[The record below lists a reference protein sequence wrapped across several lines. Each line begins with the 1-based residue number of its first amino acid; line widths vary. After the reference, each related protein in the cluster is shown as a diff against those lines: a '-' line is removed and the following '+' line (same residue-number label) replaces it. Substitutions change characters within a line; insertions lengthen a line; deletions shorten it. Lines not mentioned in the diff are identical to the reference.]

1 MSTYRFEA
9 LMQPRSV
16 AVVGASERA
25 GSVGQAVVANL
36 REGGFAGALGLVNP
50 RHRMIAGTTCYPD
63 LASLPTPPDLAIVCA
78 PPDAA
83 PGIVETAARLRI
95 PACLVLTAGL
105 GRGPG
110 SAAWAIR
117 DLGRSSG
124 MRIVGPNCIGLMSPY
139 GHLNASFA
147 SRQLKQGDLAL
158 ISQSGA
164 VAAGLIDW
172 AATHQLGFSGV
183 ITLGDQIDVDFGDC
197 LDHFAMDPRTRAIL
211 LYVEA
216 IADPRKF
223 MSAARAAARVKPVV
237 VIKAGRHAPAA
248 AAAAT
253 HTGALA
259 GSDAV
264 YDAAF
269 RRAGLVRAYDVAEL
283 FAAAETLGR
292 QRPFEGNRI
301 ALLTNGGGI
310 GVLAVDRLI
319 DLGSELATL
328 TQETKDR
335 LDAILP
341 PSWSRANPV
350 DIIGDADADRF
361 ARALDILL
369 DDESSDAVL
378 VLDVATR
385 LTSQREAAETI
396 ARVVEQRRAQ
406 RMFAKPVFTAW
417 IGADREA
424 GPDRFVAA
432 GIPNFPT
439 EADAVR
445 GMTHLIAYR
454 RAQSELTRMPD
465 AMPQDFSPDTETA
478 RRVIGNALGGG
489 RSWLDPI
496 ETAQVLRA
504 YDIPTATPRL
514 ASTPQEAA
522 RLGAEVLAE
531 GHTVVLKVHSPDIV
545 HKSDVDGVALDL
557 TTAEAVGAAA
567 ETMLARIRGVRPD
580 ALISGFLIQPM
591 IRRRNGRELIAGVAD
606 DPTFGPVV
614 VFGRGGTAVEAI
626 ADKALALPPLDLDR
640 ARDLIARTRVSRVL
654 AAYRN
659 VPAANLDAVATTLVK
674 LAQLATDCP
683 EICELDLN
691 PVLADPDG
699 VIVVDARIR
708 LMPAGERREGD
719 HPRMVIRPYPRHWER
734 EAALKDGR
742 KLWIRPL
749 RPEDEA
755 LYPDFL
761 ASVTDDDL
769 RRRFFALPGK
779 PSHDFIARLTQLDY
793 ARAIAFAAISQ
804 EDGRLLGVSRL
815 HADAN
820 HERGEYAVLVRS
832 DLKGQ
837 GLGWTL
843 MGLVIAWAR
852 QEGLSTIQGQ
862 VMRGNSTMLQMCQ
875 ELGFHIRPDPN
886 DPELVDVELSV
897 GRAAAA
903 V

>member
-1 MSTYRFEA
+1 MSTYRFDA

-16 AVVGASERA
+16 AVVGASARA
-25 GSVGQAVVANL
+25 GSVGQAVFANL
-36 REGGFAGALGLVNP
+36 REGGFAGSLWLVNP
-50 RHRMIAGTTCYPD
+50 RHRMICGEACYAD
-63 LASLPTPPDLAIVCA
+63 LAALPETPDLAIVCT
-78 PPDAA
+78 PPDAVRDVVEA
-83 PGIVETAARLRI
+83 AAKRGIG
-95 PACLVLTAGL
+95 ACLILTAGL

-117 DLGRSSG
+117 DIGRAAG
-124 MRIVGPNCIGLMSPY
+124 MRIVGPNCLGLMSPY
-139 GHLNASFA
+139 ARLNASFA
-147 SRQLKQGDLAL
+147 SGQLQQGDLAL

-172 AATHQLGFSGV
+172 AAAHRLGFAGV
-183 ITLGDQIDVDFGDC
+183 LTLGDQIDVDFGDC
-197 LDHFAMDPRTRAIL
+197 LDHFALDPRTRAIL

-216 IADPRKF
+216 IANPRKF

-253 HTGALA
+253 HTGALT

-269 RRAGLVRAYDVAEL
+269 RRAGLVRAYDVADL

-292 QRPFEGNRI
+292 QSPFDGDRVAI
-301 ALLTNGGGI
+301 LTNGGGI

-319 DLGSELATL
+319 DLGIGLASL
-328 TQETKDR
+328 TAATTAR
-335 LDAILP
+335 LDAVLP

-361 ARALDILL
+361 ARALDALL
-369 DDESSDAVL
+369 EDENSDAIL

-385 LTSQREAAETI
+385 LTSQREAAEAI
-396 ARVVEQRRAQ
+396 ARVVEQRRG
-406 RMFAKPVFTAW
+406 RRELRKPVFTAW
-417 IGADREA
+417 IGAERDE

-432 GIPNFPT
+432 GIPSFPT

-445 GMTHLIAYR
+445 GMAHLIAYR
-454 RAQSELTRMPD
+454 RAQTELMRMPD
-465 AMPQDFSPDTETA
+465 SMPQNFAPDTPA
-478 RRVIGNALGGG
+478 AKAAIGEAL
-489 RSWLDPI
+489 RKEASWLDPI
-496 ETAQVLRA
+496 ETARVLEA
-504 YDIPTATPRL
+504 YAIPVAAPRL
-514 ASTPQEAA
+514 ASDPQEAA
-522 RLGAEVLAE
+522 RFGAEVLAA
-531 GHTVVLKVHSPDIV
+531 GNTVVLKLHSADIV

-557 TTAEAVGAAA
+557 TTAEAVRAAA
-567 ETMLARIRGVRPD
+567 ENMLARIRKIRPE
-580 ALISGFLIQPM
+580 ARISGFLVQPM
-591 IRRRNGRELIAGVAD
+591 IRRHNARELIAGIAD
-606 DPTFGPVV
+606 DPTFGPVI

-659 VPAANLDAVATTLVK
+659 VPAANLDAVAMTLVK
-674 LAQLATDCP
+674 LAQLAADCP
-683 EICELDLN
+683 EIRELDLN
-691 PVLADPDG
+691 PLLADPDG

-708 LMPAGERREGD
+708 VMQVGAGREND
-719 HPRMVIRPYPRHWER
+719 HPRMVIRPYPRHLER
-734 EAALKDGR
+734 RTLLKDGR
-742 KLWIRPL
+742 KILIRPL
-749 RPEDEA
+749 RPEDEK

-761 ASVTDDDL
+761 AGITEDDL
-769 RRRFFALPGK
+769 RLRFFALPGK

-793 ARAIAFAAISQ
+793 ARAIAFAALS

-820 HERGEYAVLVRS
+820 HERAEYAVLVRS

-843 MGLVIAWAR
+843 MEMVIAWAR
-852 QEGLSTIQGQ
+852 QEGLSVIHGQ
-862 VMRGNSTMLQMCQ
+862 VMRGNSTMLTMCR
-875 ELGFHIRPDPN
+875 ELGFATRPEPN
-886 DPELVDVELSV
+886 DMELVNAELILRPAPGV
-897 GRAAAA
+897 
-903 V
+903 

>member
-1 MSTYRFEA
+1 MSTYRFDA
-9 LMQPRSV
+9 LMQPGSV

-25 GSVGQAVVANL
+25 GSVGQAVLANL
-36 REGGFAGALGLVNP
+36 HEGGFAGALRLVNP
-50 RHRMIAGTTCYPD
+50 RHRTIGGEACYPD
-63 LASLPTPPDLAIVCA
+63 LAALLEPPDLVIVCT
-78 PPDAA
+78 PPEAVRGVVEAA
-83 PGIVETAARLRI
+83 AKRGVRS
-95 PACLVLTAGL
+95 CLILTAGL

-110 SAAWAIR
+110 SAAWVIR
-117 DLGRSSG
+117 DIARAVG
-124 MRIVGPNCIGLMSPY
+124 MRIVGPNCLGLMSPY
-139 GHLNASFA
+139 ARLNASFA
-147 SRQLKQGDLAL
+147 SGQLQQGDLAL

-172 AATHQLGFSGV
+172 AAAHRLGFSGV

-197 LDHFAMDPRTRAIL
+197 LDHFALDPRTRAIL

-269 RRAGLVRAYDVAEL
+269 RRAGLVRAYDVADL

-292 QRPFEGNRI
+292 QPPFDGDRVAI
-301 ALLTNGGGI
+301 LTNGGGI

-319 DLGSELATL
+319 DLGIRLATL
-328 TQETKDR
+328 TEVTKTR
-335 LDAILP
+335 LDAVLP
-341 PSWSRANPV
+341 SSWSHANPV

-361 ARALDILL
+361 AKALDTLL
-369 DDESSDAVL
+369 EDENSDAVL

-385 LTSQREAAETI
+385 LTSQREAAEAI
-396 ARVVEQRRAQ
+396 ARVVEQRRARRQ
-406 RMFAKPVFTAW
+406 LHKPVFTAW
-417 IGADREA
+417 IGAERDE

-432 GIPNFPT
+432 GIPSFPT
-439 EADAVR
+439 EADAVK
-445 GMTHLIAYR
+445 GMTRLISYR
-454 RAQSELTRMPD
+454 RAQTELMRMPD
-465 AMPQDFSPDTETA
+465 SMPHDFAPDTEAARTA
-478 RRVIGNALGGG
+478 IGEALRED

-496 ETAQVLRA
+496 ETARVLKA
-504 YDIPTATPRL
+504 YAIPVAAPRL

-522 RLGAEVLAE
+522 SFGAEVLA
-531 GHTVVLKVHSPDIV
+531 GGNTVVLKVHSGDIV
-545 HKSDVDGVALDL
+545 HKSDVGGVALDL
-557 TTAEAVGAAA
+557 TTADAVRVAA
-567 ETMLARIRGVRPD
+567 ENMLVRIQKVRPE
-580 ALISGFLIQPM
+580 ARISGFLVQPM
-591 IRRRNGRELIAGVAD
+591 IRRRNGRELIAGIAD

-654 AAYRN
+654 AAYRD
-659 VPAANLDAVATTLVK
+659 VPAASLDAVATTLVK
-674 LAQLATDCP
+674 LAQLATDFP
-683 EICELDLN
+683 EIRELDLN
-691 PVLADPDG
+691 PLLADPDG

-708 LMPAGERREGD
+708 VMPAGDWREND
-719 HPRMVIRPYPRHWER
+719 HPRMVIRPYPRHLER
-734 EAALKDGR
+734 RTMLKDGR
-742 KLWIRPL
+742 NILIRPL
-749 RPEDEA
+749 RPEDEK

-761 ASVTDDDL
+761 ASIAEEDL
-769 RRRFFALPGK
+769 RLRFFASPGK

-793 ARAIAFAAISQ
+793 ARAIAFAAISE
-804 EDGRLLGVSRL
+804 EDGSLLGVSRL

-820 HERGEYAVLVRS
+820 HERAEYAVLVRS
-832 DLKGQ
+832 DMKGQ

-843 MGLVIAWAR
+843 MELVIAWAR
-852 QEGLSTIQGQ
+852 QEGLSVIHGQ
-862 VMRGNSTMLQMCQ
+862 VMRGNSTMLKMCS
-875 ELGFHIRPDPN
+875 ELGFGTRSDPS
-886 DPELVDVELSV
+886 DPELVNTELILRPAPGV
-897 GRAAAA
+897 
-903 V
+903 

>member
-1 MSTYRFEA
+1 MSTYRFDA

-25 GSVGQAVVANL
+25 GSVGQAVLANL
-36 REGGFAGALGLVNP
+36 REGGFAGSLWSVNP
-50 RHRMIAGTTCYPD
+50 RHRTISGEACHPD
-63 LASLPTPPDLAIVCA
+63 LAALPEPPDLAIVCT
-78 PPDAA
+78 PPDSVRSVVEAA
-83 PGIVETAARLRI
+83 AKQGIG
-95 PACLVLTAGL
+95 ACLILTAGL

-117 DLGRSSG
+117 DIGRAAG
-124 MRIVGPNCIGLMSPY
+124 MRIVGPNCLGLMSP
-139 GHLNASFA
+139 HARLNASFA
-147 SRQLKQGDLAL
+147 SGQLQQGDLAL

-172 AATHQLGFSGV
+172 AAAHRLGFSGV
-183 ITLGDQIDVDFGDC
+183 LTLGDQIDVDFGDC
-197 LDHFAMDPRTRAIL
+197 LDHFALDPRTRAIL

-269 RRAGLVRAYDVAEL
+269 RRAGLVRAYDVADL

-292 QRPFEGNRI
+292 QAPFDGDRVAI
-301 ALLTNGGGI
+301 LTNGGGI
-310 GVLAVDRLI
+310 GVLAVDRLL
-319 DLGSELATL
+319 DLGIGLATL
-328 TQETKDR
+328 AEATKAR
-335 LDAILP
+335 LDAVLP
-341 PSWSRANPV
+341 PSWSQANPV

-361 ARALDILL
+361 AKALAALL
-369 DDESSDAVL
+369 EDENSDAVL

-385 LTSQREAAETI
+385 LTSQREAAEAI
-396 ARVVEQRRAQ
+396 ARVVERRRA
-406 RMFAKPVFTAW
+406 RRELRKPVFTAW
-417 IGADREA
+417 IGAEKDE

-432 GIPNFPT
+432 GIPSFPT

-445 GMTHLIAYR
+445 GMAHLIAYR
-454 RAQSELTRMPD
+454 RAQTELMRMPD
-465 AMPQDFSPDTETA
+465 SMPEDFVPDAPTA
-478 RRVIGNALGGG
+478 KAVIGEALRKGQ
-489 RSWLDPI
+489 SWLDPI
-496 ETAQVLRA
+496 ETARVLEA
-504 YDIPTATPRL
+504 YAIPVAAPRL
-514 ASTPQEAA
+514 ASDPQEAA
-522 RLGAEVLAE
+522 RFGAEVLAA
-531 GHTVVLKVHSPDIV
+531 GNTVALKLHSADIV

-557 TTAEAVGAAA
+557 TTAEAVRVAA
-567 ETMLARIRGVRPD
+567 ENMLARIRKIRPE
-580 ALISGFLIQPM
+580 ARISGFLVQPM
-591 IRRRNGRELIAGVAD
+591 IRRRDARELIAGIAD

-674 LAQLATDCP
+674 LAQLAADCP
-683 EICELDLN
+683 EIRELDLN

-708 LMPAGERREGD
+708 VMPAGGCREND
-719 HPRMVIRPYPRHWER
+719 HPRMVIRPYPRHLER
-734 EAALKDGR
+734 RTELKDGR
-742 KLWIRPL
+742 GVLIRPL
-749 RPEDEA
+749 RPEDEK

-761 ASVTDDDL
+761 AGITEDDL
-769 RRRFFALPGK
+769 RLRFFALPGK

-793 ARAIAFAAISQ
+793 ARAIAFAAISE

-820 HERGEYAVLVRS
+820 HERAEYAVLVRS

-843 MGLVIAWAR
+843 MKMVIAWAR
-852 QEGLSTIQGQ
+852 QEELSVIHGQ
-862 VMRGNSTMLQMCQ
+862 VMRGNSTMLTMCR
-875 ELGFHIRPDPN
+875 ELGFGTRPDP
-886 DPELVDVELSV
+886 DDIELVNAELILKPAPDV
-897 GRAAAA
+897 
-903 V
+903 

>member
-1 MSTYRFEA
+1 MSTYRFDA

-25 GSVGQAVVANL
+25 GSVGQAVLANL
-36 REGGFAGALGLVNP
+36 REGGFAGSLRLVNP
-50 RHRMIAGTTCYPD
+50 RHRVICGYACYPD
-63 LASLPTPPDLAIVCA
+63 LAALPEPPDLAIVCT
-78 PPDAA
+78 PPGAVR
-83 PGIVETAARLRI
+83 GVVETAAKQGVR
-95 PACLVLTAGL
+95 ACLILTAGL
-105 GRGPG
+105 GRGSG

-117 DLGRSSG
+117 ELGRAVG
-124 MRIVGPNCIGLMSPY
+124 MRIVGPNCLGLMSPY
-139 GHLNASFA
+139 ARLNASFA
-147 SRQLKQGDLAL
+147 SGQLQQGDLAL

-172 AATHQLGFSGV
+172 AAAHRLGFSGV
-183 ITLGDQIDVDFGDC
+183 LTLGDQIDVDFGDC
-197 LDHFAMDPRTRAIL
+197 LDHFALDPGTRAIL

-223 MSAARAAARVKPVV
+223 MSAARAAARVTPVV

-269 RRAGLVRAYDVAEL
+269 RRAGLVRAYDVADL

-292 QRPFEGNRI
+292 QSPFDGDRVAI
-301 ALLTNGGGI
+301 LTNGGGI

-319 DLGSELATL
+319 DLGIGLATL
-328 TQETKDR
+328 TKATKAR
-335 LDAILP
+335 LDAVLP
-341 PSWSRANPV
+341 PSWSQANPV

-361 ARALDILL
+361 AKALDTLL
-369 DDESSDAVL
+369 EDENSDALL

-385 LTSQREAAETI
+385 LTSQREAAEAI
-396 ARVVEQRRAQ
+396 AHVVEQRRA
-406 RMFAKPVFTAW
+406 RRELRKPVFTAW
-417 IGADREA
+417 IGAEKDE

-445 GMTHLIAYR
+445 GMAHLIAYR
-454 RAQSELTRMPD
+454 RAQTELMRVPD
-465 AMPQDFSPDTETA
+465 SMPQDFVPDTPA
-478 RRVIGNALGGG
+478 AKAAIGEALRKGGN
-489 RSWLDPI
+489 WLDPI
-496 ETAQVLRA
+496 ETARVLEA
-504 YDIPTATPRL
+504 YAIPVAAPRL
-514 ASTPQEAA
+514 ASDPQEAA
-522 RLGAEVLAE
+522 RLGAAVLAA
-531 GHTVVLKVHSPDIV
+531 GNTVVLKLHSADII

-557 TTAEAVGAAA
+557 TTAEAVRVAA
-567 ETMLARIRGVRPD
+567 ENMLARIRKIRPE
-580 ALISGFLIQPM
+580 ARISGFLVQPM
-591 IRRRNGRELIAGVAD
+591 IRRRNARELIAGIAD
-606 DPTFGPVV
+606 DPTFGPVI

-674 LAQLATDCP
+674 LAQLAADCP
-683 EICELDLN
+683 EIRELDLN
-691 PVLADPDG
+691 PLLADPDG

-708 LMPAGERREGD
+708 VMPVGACREND
-719 HPRMVIRPYPRHWER
+719 HPRMVIRPYPRHLER
-734 EAALKDGR
+734 RTVLKDGR
-742 KLWIRPL
+742 KILIRPL
-749 RPEDEA
+749 RPEDEK

-761 ASVTDDDL
+761 AGITEDDL
-769 RRRFFALPGK
+769 RLRFFALPRK

-793 ARAIAFAAISQ
+793 ARAIAFAAISE

-820 HERGEYAVLVRS
+820 HERAEYAVLVRS

-843 MGLVIAWAR
+843 MEMVIAWAR
-852 QEGLSTIQGQ
+852 QEGLSVIHGQ
-862 VMRGNSTMLQMCQ
+862 VMRGNSTMLRMCR
-875 ELGFHIRPDPN
+875 ELGFGTRPEPN
-886 DPELVDVELSV
+886 DTELVNAELILRPAPGV
-897 GRAAAA
+897 
-903 V
+903 

>member
-9 LMQPRSV
+9 LMQPSSV

-25 GSVGQAVVANL
+25 GSVGHAVVANL
-36 REGGFAGALGLVNP
+36 REGGFAGTLSLVNP
-50 RHRMIAGTTCYPD
+50 RHSAIGGTNCYPD
-63 LASLPTPPDLAIVCA
+63 LVALPKPPDLAIVCA
-78 PPDAA
+78 PPAA
-83 PGIVETAARLRI
+83 VSGIVETAAALRV
-95 PACLVLTAGL
+95 PACLILTAGL
-105 GRGPG
+105 GRGPD

-117 DLGRSSG
+117 DLGHSSG
-124 MRIVGPNCIGLMSPY
+124 MRIVGPNCLGLMSPY

-172 AATHQLGFSGV
+172 AAAHQLGFSGV
-183 ITLGDQIDVDFGDC
+183 VTLGDQIDVDFGDC

-223 MSAARAAARVKPVV
+223 MSAARAAARVKPIV

-248 AAAAT
+248 VAAAT

-301 ALLTNGGGI
+301 AILTNGGGI

-319 DLGSELATL
+319 DLGSQLAVL
-328 TQETKDR
+328 SQETRDR

-350 DIIGDADADRF
+350 DIIGDADAERF

-369 DDESSDAVL
+369 DDEANDAVL

-396 ARVVEQRRAQ
+396 ARVVEQRRAH
-406 RMFAKPVFTAW
+406 RLFAKPVFTAW
-417 IGADREA
+417 IGADREE
-424 GPDRFVAA
+424 GPERFVAA

-465 AMPQDFSPDTETA
+465 AMPQDFNPETETA
-478 RRVIGNALGGG
+478 RAVIAGALAGR

-496 ETAQVLRA
+496 ETARVLNA
-504 YDIPTATPRL
+504 YDIPTAAPRL

-522 RLGAEVLAE
+522 SLGAEVLAE
-531 GHTVVLKVHSPDIV
+531 GYTVVLKVHSPDIV

-567 ETMLARIRGVRPD
+567 ETMLARIRSARPE
-580 ALISGFLIQPM
+580 AKISGFLVQPM
-591 IRRRNGRELIAGVAD
+591 IRRRNGRELIAGIAD

-654 AAYRN
+654 ASYRN
-659 VPAANLDAVATTLVK
+659 VPAANLDAVAMTLVK
-674 LAQLATDCP
+674 LAQLAADCP
-683 EICELDLN
+683 QICELDLN

-708 LMPAGERREGD
+708 MMPAGDGREGD

-734 EAALKDGR
+734 QTALRDGR
-742 KLWIRPL
+742 KVRIRPL

-820 HERGEYAVLVRS
+820 HEHGEYAVLVRS

-843 MGLVIAWAR
+843 MELVIAWAR
-852 QEGLSTIQGQ
+852 QEGLSTIQGH
-862 VMRGNSTMLQMCQ
+862 VMRGNTTMLQMCQ
-875 ELGFHIRPDPN
+875 ELGFGTQPDPN
-886 DPELVDVELSV
+886 DPELVSVELHV
-897 GRAAAA
+897 QQVTAA